1 MYGLSIDTVRKG
13 KYRTKTIQS
22 GINPVFDEEP
32 FLFRQ
37 VVMPQLAVLR
47 IAAFEEGLNILLFK
61 IIPPPII
68 INAQLCT
75 DMNSVWLLI
84 SHYHLAVGVRSVV
97 VMMLMHGENLLKKQ
111 TNTKFVHCN
120 LESKNL
126 SMHLRNHHTNSRQS
140 SRVSD
145 SLVSVR

>member
-47 IAAFEEGLNILLFK
+47 IAAFEEGLNNILLFK
-61 IIPPPII
+61 
-68 INAQLCT
+68 N
-75 DMNSVWLLI
+75 
-84 SHYHLAVGVRSVV
+84 Y
-97 VMMLMHGENLLKKQ
+97 
-111 TNTKFVHCN
+111 F
-120 LESKNL
+120 
-126 SMHLRNHHTNSRQS
+126 
-140 SRVSD
+140 
-145 SLVSVR
+145 SLPNFH